1 MKSRLFSVVFDD
13 RERDH
18 AKAFQRHLRETL
30 ALSDEDRNAC
40 LDVLPKI
47 RLAQT
52 DTETRRVVDGLA
64 RKRSVER
71 SKLEHAIGVM
81 SFLLDALLSDDVPD
95 SDPPLWADD
104 LEHELGWLDE
114 KNTRPIFEQ
123 MLERLQTGAAAKLEP
138 EIRRRRAAGGVLP
151 TLKSFG
157 ITVEVR
163 AVRKGIFRWGSPIEA
178 YQPQVIDTT
187 MVASINIGVT
197 EGTPD
202 EFYFQADES
211 DIDYLISSLK
221 AAKKDMKAL
230 RAYLNLNDT
239 GKEQVAD
246 V

>member
-1 MKSRLFSVVFDD
+1 MKSRLFSAVFDD
-13 RERDH
+13 REGEN
-18 AKAFQRHLRETL
+18 AKAFERHLRETL

-40 LDVLPKI
+40 LDVSPEI

-52 DTETRRVVDGLA
+52 AMQTRRVVDGLA
-64 RKRSVER
+64 QNRSVER
-71 SKLEHAIGVM
+71 SKLEHALGVM
-81 SFLLDALLSDDVPD
+81 SYLLDALLNDEVPD
-95 SDPPLWADD
+95 SDPQLWADD
-104 LEHELGWLDE
+104 LEHELAWLDE
-114 KNTRPIFEQ
+114 NTRPTFDQ
-123 MLERLQTGAAAKLEP
+123 MLKRLHTDAAGKLEL

-163 AVRKGIFRWGSPIEA
+163 AVRKGIFRWGTPIEA

-187 MVASINIGVT
+187 MVASIHVGVT

-202 EFYFQADES
+202 DFYFQADED

-221 AAKKDMKAL
+221 AAKMDMKAL
-230 RAYLNLNDT
+230 RAYLKPDGT
-239 GKEQVAD
+239 GKGQVAD

>member
-1 MKSRLFSVVFDD
+1 MKSRLFSAVFDD
-13 RERDH
+13 REGND

-30 ALSDEDRNAC
+30 ALSDEDRDAC

-52 DTETRRVVDGLA
+52 ATQTRRVVDGLA
-64 RKRSVER
+64 RNRSVER

-81 SFLLDALLSDDVPD
+81 SFLLDALLNDAVPN

-104 LEHELGWLDE
+104 LEQELGWLDE
-114 KNTRPIFEQ
+114 NTRPMFDH
-123 MLERLQTGAAAKLEP
+123 MLKRLQTDAAAKLEA

-151 TLKSFG
+151 VLKSFG

-163 AVRKGIFRWGSPIEA
+163 AVRKDIFRWGTPIEA

-187 MVASINIGVT
+187 MVASINVGVS

-202 EFYFQADES
+202 DFYFQANED
-211 DIDYLISSLK
+211 DIDYLINSLK

-230 RAYLNLNDT
+230 RAYLNLDGT